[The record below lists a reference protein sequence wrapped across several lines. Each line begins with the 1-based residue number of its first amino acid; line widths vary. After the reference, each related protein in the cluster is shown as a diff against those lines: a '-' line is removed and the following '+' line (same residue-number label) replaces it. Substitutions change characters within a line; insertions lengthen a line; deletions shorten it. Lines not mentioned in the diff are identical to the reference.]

1 MDIWQVRAASSRI
14 PGSRLAIGTDRVD
27 VDQVGADHFT
37 TAGAIGRVELL
48 PRSRLVS
55 SGDWF
60 IFVVWVIA
68 GVASVLVALQPGA
81 TQGTVMLVVAGVAIV
96 LAAGGW
102 VVDRLGVYSLPPSTR
117 PTRKSLVATAV
128 LFQPIWWIGYA
139 IVGGIGP
146 NWSALASAA
155 NFIWFVAG
163 LQLTD
168 LFARSVDRYRQSVVG
183 RRGSPQQA

>member
-1 MDIWQVRAASSRI
+1 MALTLTWRGHNWQAA
-14 PGSRLAIGTDRVD
+14 GSV
-27 VDQVGADHFT
+27 
-37 TAGAIGRVELL
+37 IGRAQLQA
-48 PRSRLVS
+48 RSRLIS

-68 GVASVLVALQPGA
+68 GVASVLVAYQPGA
-81 TQGTVMLVVAGVAIV
+81 TQGTVMLVVAGVALV

-102 VVDRLGVYSLPPSTR
+102 AVDRLGVYSPPPLTR
-117 PTRKSLVATAV
+117 PTRRSLVATAV

-146 NWSALASAA
+146 NWSALTTAA

-168 LFARSVDRYRQSVVG
+168 LFARAVDRYRQPVAAGV
-183 RRGSPQQA
+183 RGSPQQA

>member
-1 MDIWQVRAASSRI
+1 LQA
-14 PGSRLAIGTDRVD
+14 
-27 VDQVGADHFT
+27 
-37 TAGAIGRVELL
+37 
-48 PRSRLVS
+48 RSRLIS

-68 GVASVLVALQPGA
+68 GVASVLVAFQPGA
-81 TQGTVMLVVAGVAIV
+81 TLGTVMLVVAGVALV

-102 VVDRLGVYSLPPSTR
+102 AVERLGMYSLPPLTP
-117 PTRKSLVATAV
+117 PTRRSLVATAL

-146 NWSALASAA
+146 YWSALASAA
-155 NFIWFVAG
+155 YFIWFVAG
-163 LQLTD
+163 LQLTE
-168 LFARSVDRYRQSVVG
+168 LFARAVDRYRHSEAAG